1 MTEELAVPN
10 QTLDKI
16 AQMVEK
22 LLRAEYARAERE
34 KQVTAD
40 LVDHEN
46 RLRSIEQLMLKL
58 DGKLDTELAV
68 LKGRNTMANIFQA
81 AFTSAVGILAAVFG
95 GGK

>member
-34 KQVTAD
+34 KQFALSVN
-40 LVDHEN
+40 DHEGRIRN
-46 RLRSIEQLMLKL
+46 MEQILLKL
-58 DGKLDTELAV
+58 DGKIDTELAV